1 MSRWFLRMRVFKSP
15 LLDICVWLEC
25 LTFMV
30 FNHVALCEMP
40 LAEWLD
46 EVFWS
51 CRVSSLLATTR
62 GPADTGNVGPTV
74 WMPLYWS
81 MKKEGRWESAFTFCG
96 MGLRSAVS
104 KRVSE
109 KERERETEREINCL
123 GGQGHTCSDSS
134 LVDNLK
140 NIFSSKLS
148 SCEEDPFRDF

>member
-1 MSRWFLRMRVFKSP
+1 M
-15 LLDICVWLEC
+15 
-25 LTFMV
+25 
-30 FNHVALCEMP
+30 
-40 LAEWLD
+40 
-46 EVFWS
+46 
-51 CRVSSLLATTR
+51 
-62 GPADTGNVGPTV
+62 
-74 WMPLYWS
+74 
-81 MKKEGRWESAFTFCG
+81 
-96 MGLRSAVS
+96 S